1 RPLTRAREG
10 VASTGIGDRIGSLNR
25 REEIAYLRAAA
36 FDGQREA
43 QYDLACAYAEGN
55 GVPKNQRT
63 AFRWFEKAAD
73 SGDGEAMTAVGYCYL
88 NGEGADLDEDAA
100 VKWLRRA
107 KEAGSS
113 DADRYLT
120 GCMIY
125 GQGMPQDLDLGVA
138 KAEQLFDATQDAEY
152 AYLLACAY
160 SDLREDDAGA
170 REWHTKAAT
179 LGHDESMVWMGY
191 YCRFGIGMPR
201 NLKHAFQWY
210 KRAADAGNDAG
221 MENLAVCYQH
231 GEGVPQDLE
240 RAYDCRSQAASMGHP
255 VSKRWLGKHLIHGAG
270 VEPDPEKGIALL
282 QELADTDGTACM
294 MLGELYYYGEGID
307 SDLTQAV
314 RWFEKAAEAQVP
326 EAWTF
331 LGTMAW
337 HGEGQDKDAARAER
351 LYRLAAEAGESQAVF
366 NLSYLFDERGESA
379 KALTSLE
386 QAASMGH
393 GGAACQLAKR
403 SITGVGMPKNVERA
417 MDYLEPAVA
426 EEDPDALYMKAE
438 LLREGVG
445 TAVDLRGALE
455 LFQLAQIQGRDT
467 RVERGVLRRRM
478 RGLS

>member
-1 RPLTRAREG
+1 MAL
-10 VASTGIGDRIGSLNR
+10 ASLGIGVRIASLNR
-25 REEIAYLRAAA
+25 REEIAHLRAAA
-36 FDGQREA
+36 LDGQRDA

-63 AFRWFEKAAD
+63 AFRWFQKAAD
-73 SGDGEAMTAVGYCYL
+73 LGDGEAMTAVGYCYL
-88 NGEGADLDEDAA
+88 NGEGVEQDEDAA
-100 VKWLRRA
+100 VLWLRRA
-107 KEAGSS
+107 EAEGSK

-125 GQGMPQDLDLGVA
+125 GQGMPQNLELGITQ
-138 KAEQLFDATQDAEY
+138 AEQLFSETHDPEY
-152 AYLLACAY
+152 AYLLACAFT
-160 SDLREDDAGA
+160 DLCEDEAGA
-170 REWHTKAAT
+170 REWHTQAAT
-179 LGHDESMVWMGY
+179 HGHDESMVWMGY

-201 NLKHAFQWY
+201 SLKQAFQWY

-240 RAYDCRSQAASMGHP
+240 LAFECRSKAASMGHP
-255 VSKRWLGKHLIHGAG
+255 VSKRWLGKHLIHGVG
-270 VEPDPEKGIALL
+270 VEADPEKGLALL
-282 QELADTDGTACM
+282 EELSESDGTACM
-294 MLGELYYYGEGID
+294 MLGEIFYYGEGVE
-307 SDLTQAV
+307 SNLSVATK
-314 RWFEKAAEAQVP
+314 WFEKAGEAQVP

-331 LGTMAW
+331 LGTLAW
-337 HGEGQDKDAARAER
+337 HGEGQDKDPERAEH
-351 LYRLAAEAGESQAVF
+351 LYRLAAEAGEAQAVF
-366 NLSYLFDERGESA
+366 NLSFLFAEKGDQE
-379 KALTSLE
+379 KALNSLE

-403 SITGVGMPKNVERA
+403 SITGVGMPKDAVRA
-417 MDYLEPAVA
+417 IDYLEPAVA

-445 TAVDLRGALE
+445 TEVDLRGALE

-467 RVERGVLRRRM
+467 RVERGVLRRKI

>member
-1 RPLTRAREG
+1 VTQRGEGLASREIRAR
-10 VASTGIGDRIGSLNR
+10 IRSLNR
-25 REEIAYLRAAA
+25 RDDITHLRAAA

-63 AFRWFEKAAD
+63 AFRWFQKAAEL
-73 SGDGEAMTAVGYCYL
+73 GDGEAMTAVGYCYL
-88 NGEGADLDEDAA
+88 NGEGMELDEDAA
-100 VKWLRRA
+100 VHWLRRA
-107 KEAGSS
+107 KEEGSA

-120 GCMIY
+120 GCLIY
-125 GQGMPQDLDLGVA
+125 GQGMDQNLDLGISQ
-138 KAEQLFDATQDAEY
+138 AEELFEATKDAEY

-160 SDLREDDAGA
+160 ADLREDDAGA
-170 REWHTKAAT
+170 REWHAQAAA

-231 GEGVPQDLE
+231 GEGVPQDLA
-240 RAYDCRSQAASMGHP
+240 RAFDCRSQAASMGHP
-255 VSKRWLGKHLIHGAG
+255 VSQRWLGKHLIHGAG
-270 VEPDPEKGIALL
+270 VDADPEKGIALL
-282 QELADTDGTACM
+282 KELADTDGTACM
-294 MLGELYYYGEGID
+294 MLGELYYYGEGVD
-307 SDLTQAV
+307 SDLPLATQ
-314 RWFEKAAEAQVP
+314 WFEKAAAAQVP

-337 HGEGQDKDAARAER
+337 HGEGQEKDPKRAEH
-351 LYRLAAEAGESQAVF
+351 LYKLAAEAGESQAVF
-366 NLSYLFDERGESA
+366 NLSYLFDERGEA
-379 KALTSLE
+379 DKALSSLE

-403 SITGVGMPKNVERA
+403 SITGVGMPKDEGRA
-417 MDYLEPAVA
+417 IDYLEPAVA

-467 RVERGVLRRRM
+467 RVERGVLRRRI
-478 RGLS
+478 REQT